1 MKFLES
7 LKESEMLELNEE
19 IQVPLFPLKSNPNSE
34 YFHVILPGLKGGGRN
49 LTGLR
54 EYIGS
59 RGWVTASLSTRVGLK
74 RGFSNL
80 KAHYHKLALDLIA
93 QSQGRT
99 IRIYAHSLGGIEV
112 LSLMKELAR
121 HKDLPRN
128 SLEII
133 FISPPGVGQKG
144 FSGLLR
150 VGKRLGNVIKNLGF
164 YDQDYLLPVTPLEGD
179 SVHPQR
185 KLFLEDWLP
194 RLVTDPI
201 KRENFKQALEAI
213 DNKILLS
220 EVSKRL
226 PDQKNLYQQERHK
239 LLKNLVEKIINGHHI
254 TEEKHQQFL
263 LKHQELALNI
273 APNFSYLLTSFLFL
287 SRVLF
292 NLFTG
297 IDRKLFATYDY
308 CLNQSVNTKVA
319 VVILG
324 HDELVFSQDYANF
337 TKMASIR
344 KMPIY
349 NFVFENEEHSSVA
362 VKWSLIDALENLEL
376 SHQPD

>member
-1 MKFLES
+1 MQKLHGES
-7 LKESEMLELNEE
+7 
-19 IQVPLFPLKSNPNSE
+19 QVPLFSFNQNPKSNSE

-74 RGFSNL
+74 RGFCNL
-80 KAHYHKLALDLIA
+80 KAHYRKLALDLIA

-112 LSLMKELAR
+112 LYLMEELAR

-128 SLEII
+128 TLEVI

-150 VGKRLGNVIKNLGF
+150 VGKRFGNVIKNLGL
-164 YDQDYLLPVTPLEGD
+164 YDQDYLLPVPPLEGNSID
-179 SVHPQR
+179 PQR
-185 KLFLEDWLP
+185 KVFLDEWLP

-213 DNKILLS
+213 ESKILLA

-226 PDQKNLYQQERHK
+226 PEQRNLYQQERHK
-239 LLKNLVEKIINGHHI
+239 LLKDLVEKIINGKHI

-263 LKHQELALNI
+263 QKHQELALNI
-273 APNFSYLLTSFLFL
+273 APGFSYGLTSFLFVL
-287 SRVLF
+287 RVFF
-292 NLFTG
+292 NLFLG

-308 CLNQSVNTKVA
+308 CLQQSVNTKVA

-324 HDELVFSQDYANF
+324 RDELVFSDDYANF
-337 TKMASIR
+337 TKMASFR
-344 KMPIY
+344 KMPVY

-362 VKWSLIDALENLEL
+362 VKWSLIDALESLEL
-376 SHQPD
+376 INHPG